1 MHDQSRYQCMIARL
15 SVHDQP
21 GMEKLD
27 FVVTN
32 VQKCWRK
39 MFKVKR
45 SLFKYS
51 NISLKEDFIKNPWKG
66 RLEHC
71 STDDTDQYKN

>member
-1 MHDQSRYQCMIARL
+1 
-15 SVHDQP
+15 
-21 GMEKLD
+21 MEKLD